1 MVRHLRRTIA
11 AVFGASLFLGC
22 AVASADE
29 PAAAP
34 AQVPVE
40 EKKKGTDTKII
51 PLPIY
56 ATLPN
61 EGNTFG
67 FMPVFLV
74 VDAESRRTISIIAPS
89 GSWNSVIGVTGTMR
103 WFHYPDLP
111 RALALRASV
120 SQRVNWSGTLTW
132 NNRPREPGRWTDD
145 VLLRVERSVFFRF
158 FGLGPDTVDSSETSH
173 TRLRGQLELRRGLN
187 LGSNFNVGARAA
199 VLGDNTNRRSVPDL
213 PASQDVFPD
222 VPGMKGAAVMG
233 GGIDVRYDSRP
244 QYEFSRTGFY
254 SIWSVRYF
262 YGLEKSPNFARF
274 EFETR
279 GLLEELDW
287 LHLSARLY
295 ASYVSARNAP
305 FYYQS
310 SLGGSYLMRGF
321 TEDRFI
327 DRGAWTIE
335 VEQRVRLFKTHIFGV
350 DAEWRVDPFVA
361 IGQVF
366 SDRDTIVS
374 HVRVAEGVGLRAFVP
389 PTVLGRVDLAF
400 AGEGLKVYVELGYPF

>member
-1 MVRHLRRTIA
+1 MLW
-11 AVFGASLFLGC
+11 C
-22 AVASADE
+22 AVARADDG
-29 PAAAP
+29 AAAP
-34 AQVPVE
+34 APTPAPSPAPSDQ
-40 EKKKGTDTKII
+40 KKTGTDTKII

-56 ATLPN
+56 STLPN

-74 VDAESRRTISIIAPS
+74 VDAESRRTVSIVAPS
-89 GSWNSVIGVTGTMR
+89 VSWNSVLGVTGTMR

-111 RALALRASV
+111 RALTLRASV
-120 SQRVNWSGTLTW
+120 SQHVNWSGLLLW
-132 NNRPREPGRWTDD
+132 SNRPRESGRWTDD
-145 VLLRVERSVFFRF
+145 VLLRVERNVFFRF
-158 FGLGPDTVDSSETSH
+158 FGLGPDTNDSAETSH
-173 TRLRGQLELRRGLN
+173 TRVRGQLELRRGLN
-187 LGSNFNVGARAA
+187 LGSNFNVGARVAFY
-199 VLGDNTNRRSVPDL
+199 GDNVNRRSVPDL

-244 QYEFSRTGFY
+244 QYEFSRAGFY

-279 GLLEELDW
+279 GLLQELDW
-287 LHLSARLY
+287 LHLGARFF
-295 ASYVSARNAP
+295 ASYVSSRDTP

-327 DRGAWTIE
+327 DRGAWTVE
-335 VEQRVRLFKTHIFGV
+335 LEQRVRLFNTHIFGV
-350 DAEWRVDPFVA
+350 TAEWRIDPFIAV
-361 IGQVF
+361 GQVF
-366 SDRDTIVS
+366 SDRDQIFS
-374 HVRVAEGVGLRAFVP
+374 HVRVAEGVGFSRLRSSDGARSRRRRD
-389 PTVLGRVDLAF
+389 GR
-400 AGEGLKVYVELGYPF
+400 